1 MTTFEVA
8 AAPIFDKK
16 DHDRLVQMR
25 RAAADNRGP
34 PHFTLVFPG
43 TALAAPEFA
52 RHVTA
57 AAKLVKRIKFVLRSA
72 LVVPDPQVRSN
83 HVFLVPDEGFGAI
96 VRLYERLHAGAL
108 QACLRPDL
116 AYIPHLTVAS
126 HRDPVAARRN
136 AAALNTEA
144 FAIPGRIDELEIL
157 RIDGEVVRRV
167 ATVPL
172 ASAGLFG

>member
-25 RAAADNRGP
+25 RAAADNRGAP
-34 PHFTLVFPG
+34 YFTLVFPG
-43 TALAAPEFA
+43 AELGLAEFT

-72 LVVPDPQVRSN
+72 VVVPDPQVRSY

-96 VRLYERLHAGAL
+96 IRLYERLHAGAL
-108 QACLRPDL
+108 KPCLRAEL

-126 HRDPVAARRN
+126 HRDPDSARRN
-136 AAALNTEA
+136 AAALNAEA
-144 FAIPGRIDELEIL
+144 FAIPGRIEELEIL
-157 RIDGEVVRRV
+157 RIEGEVIRRA

>member
-1 MTTFEVA
+1 MSSEREALRVEFLKA
-8 AAPIFDKK
+8 A
-16 DHDRLVQMR
+16 
-25 RAAADNRGP
+25 
-34 PHFTLVFPG
+34 
-43 TALAAPEFA
+43 
-52 RHVTA
+52 
-57 AAKLVKRIKFVLRSA
+57 
-72 LVVPDPQVRSN
+72 
-83 HVFLVPDEGFGAI
+83 GFGDARREPMPGDAST
-96 VRLYERLHAGAL
+96 RLYERLHAGGL
-108 QACLRPDL
+108 QAALRAEL

-157 RIDGEVVRRV
+157 RLDGEVVRRV

>member
-8 AAPIFDKK
+8 AAPIFDKA

-25 RAAADNRGP
+25 RLGADNRGP

-43 TALAAPEFA
+43 TELSGSDFT

-57 AAKLVKRIKFVLRSA
+57 AVRGIKRIKFVLRSA
-72 LVVPDPQVRSN
+72 VVAPDPQVRAY

-108 QACLRPDL
+108 QSSLRTDL
-116 AYIPHLTVAS
+116 SYIPHLTVAS
-126 HRDPVAARRN
+126 ERDPAAARRI
-136 AAALNTEA
+136 AVALNAEN
-144 FAIPGRIDELEIL
+144 FAMAGRIDELEIL
-157 RIDGEVVRRV
+157 RLDGEVIRRV